1 VLARVPSNAVH
12 RHCCP
17 SKCIENRANLR
28 VEVQIVVNSSLDV
41 LSVNKRVVV
50 ELAGAPCGTVLMVI
64 IGAAAVGSIIVTS
77 DVGAKL
83 AKGQELGYFAYGG
96 SSVVTLFKKGRLRF
110 DRDLRERA
118 SQGVETLVR
127 TGSSLGLAP
136 ASNGAAAEE

>member
-1 VLARVPSNAVH
+1 
-12 RHCCP
+12 
-17 SKCIENRANLR
+17 
-28 VEVQIVVNSSLDV
+28 
-41 LSVNKRVVV
+41 
-50 ELAGAPCGTVLMVI
+50 M
-64 IGAAAVGSIIVTS
+64 GSIIVSS

-96 SSVVTLFKKGRLRF
+96 SSVVTLFKEGRLRF

-118 SQGVETLVR
+118 LQGVETLVR